1 METQNSKGLRNTDN
15 AKRID
20 TIHYS
25 SIPWY
30 TFTRHTHVRHF
41 QCKNSVPKFSFGKYS
56 KDKLCLPIAIN
67 VHHRLMDGYYIGQ
80 YLKEF

>member
-1 METQNSKGLRNTDN
+1 M
-15 AKRID
+15 
-20 TIHYS
+20 
-25 SIPWY
+25 
-30 TFTRHTHVRHF
+30 
-41 QCKNSVPKFSFGKYS
+41 PKFSFGKYS